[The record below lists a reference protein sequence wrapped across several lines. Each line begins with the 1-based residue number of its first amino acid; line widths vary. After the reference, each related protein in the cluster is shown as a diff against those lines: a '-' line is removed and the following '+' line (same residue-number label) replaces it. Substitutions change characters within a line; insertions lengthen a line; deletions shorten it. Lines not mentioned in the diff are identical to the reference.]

1 MIFLMIKRAVKAVLE
16 KMTKRELIKVI
27 EYLLLLYSSDVAS
40 ELEKIYRETIN
51 ERKKRRKVV
60 L

>member
-1 MIFLMIKRAVKAVLE
+1 VLE

-27 EYLLLLYSSDVAS
+27 EYLLLLYSSDVAY
-40 ELEKIYRETIN
+40 EMEKIYRETIN